1 MGNPAPC
8 SARLEWARNTGERP
22 ARRRNGTGTMSARW
36 HTKNYGRDASAD
48 VYSDFSFDFR

>member
-1 MGNPAPC
+1 MGNPSPC
-8 SARLEWARNTGERP
+8 SARLGWARNTGERP
-22 ARRRNGTGTMSARW
+22 ARRRNGMGTMSARW